1 MSNVSSWKFTTT
13 SEAAWEEMLRAC
25 EQAEKSID
33 LEQYIFGTE
42 GAIIEKLLPLLKKK
56 SAEGIKVRLLLDWI
70 GSFPFFSSVLPQ
82 ELEEAG
88 IEIVFHKT
96 TIPPSV
102 KRLLPFLLRDH
113 RKLIVFD
120 EKEAHISGVI
130 IEERARDWRDTSVII
145 EGSIV
150 KDCADGFNAVWAHAK
165 LMTPLGRVL
174 PNEGNGEFYLA
185 GNSFR
190 LRDKP
195 LYRSI
200 VRQITMAKKTIYIT
214 TPYFWLTRGL
224 RRALWNAKEKG
235 VEIYFLF
242 PKRSDNLLSDI
253 VARFF
258 YRRLLRKKV
267 HIFHYTHSMLHAKS
281 VCVDGNWATVGSCNL
296 DWLSIWLNYE
306 LNINTKN
313 ITFVQ
318 ELESIFLKDL
328 SESEEVTLHTKGWY
342 GLFSL

>member
-1 MSNVSSWKFTTT
+1 MSNVSRWKFTTT

-42 GAIIEKLLPLLKKK
+42 GLIIEKLAPLLKKK
-56 SAEGIKVRLLLDWI
+56 SAEGIKVRLLLDGI
-70 GSFPFFSSVLPQ
+70 GSFSFFNSTLPQ

-102 KRLLPFLLRDH
+102 KRLIPFLLRNH

-120 EKEAHISGVI
+120 EKEAHIGGVI
-130 IEERARDWRDTSVII
+130 IEERARNWRDTSVII

-150 KDCADGFNAVWAHAK
+150 KDCADAFNAVWAHAK
-165 LMTPLGRVL
+165 RMTPLGRVL
-174 PNEGNGEFYLA
+174 PNEGKQEFYLA

-190 LRDKP
+190 LRDKH

-200 VRQITMAKKTIYIT
+200 VRQITTARKTIYIT
-214 TPYFWLTRGL
+214 TPYFWLTQDL
-224 RRALWNAKEKG
+224 RRALWYAKERG

-253 VARFF
+253 IARFF
-258 YRRLLRKKV
+258 YHKLLKKKV
-267 HIFHYTHSMLHAKS
+267 HIFHYTRSILHAKS
-281 VCVDGNWATVGSCNL
+281 VCIDGNWATVGSCNL

-306 LNINTKN
+306 LNMNTEN
-313 ITFVQ
+313 IAFVQ
-318 ELESIFLKDL
+318 ELESIFLNDL
-328 SESEEVTLHTKGWY
+328 KESEEVTSYTKHWY
-342 GLFSL
+342 GLFS